1 MNHMV
6 EKTLKQVG
14 PQLAAIVLIV
24 GAFLWHLERR
34 ETAVEQMAVRC
45 HSVSEKMVE
54 ASHHLA
60 EQFGANTEVLREVRT
75 LLQRINGK

>member
-24 GAFLWHLERR
+24 GGFLWHLERR
-34 ETAVEQMAVRC
+34 ERAIEGMAERC
-45 HSVSEKMVE
+45 HAVSERMVE
-54 ASHHLA
+54 ASEHMANQL
-60 EQFGANTEVLREVRT
+60 GGNTEILREVRS
-75 LLQRINGK
+75 LLERLNGR